1 VDEVRR
7 RLQAYYLIVFAVLL
21 QGLSPVLTKLL
32 MQGDGLSAGTTVA
45 ARYVIAVL
53 FLLPFGLPGA
63 AGAAREG
70 KPRRRDWIALIFV
83 GAFGSALGAL
93 LFTKALE
100 TSPAG
105 VVNALSKTAP
115 IFVAFIAY
123 YALRERISSV
133 RFTLVFVMV
142 AADVIIGLGEY
153 KAAPTAQIGLR
164 LGGDVLAILAGLSRA
179 LAEIL
184 SKGTLRRFTPTTVAL
199 ARFGVGAVLGA
210 VACTADGGWR
220 ELAGLG
226 WRGWLLLIVLGGLC
240 TSLSMSIYLR
250 GLAEAQAHVA
260 VSLRLLGA
268 IITVIFSWVILH
280 EALHPLHVAGI
291 AILVFT
297 SYVIVTRAAQAP
309 PAPRPEPEAAAVA
322 EAELAASEGEL
333 WTRPPA
339 RLSLKLKIA
348 TVVVLV
354 VFVTMFTSSYLSLRH
369 TETVVR
375 RELRLLLG
383 RLATNIAQLQELPDP
398 PDRATLQQYADRLVR
413 QEIKGEA
420 YSVRI
425 VFIAILD
432 ERGHIGAFAVSPGQ
446 LNLADESGSAFRKGD
461 LTAAQKL
468 VAMATSGQLDREH
481 DLLTARATRR
491 VGGREQPMVV
501 IGSRKS
507 LTRRPLEELRSR
519 AIFLTLIFVLLGIL
533 AAIHFAGT
541 ITGPLERLARAM
553 RRVRRGDL
561 DVGVVPEGNDEIED
575 LGQAFNEMVDGLRVK
590 ELLDNAFSAY
600 VSRQVTDR
608 IVAER
613 DIVFAPTR
621 RKVTVMFAD
630 IRGFTP
636 LAERLGPEEVFEVLN
651 EYFEQM
657 IEIVF
662 RHDGM
667 LDKYMGDSIMAVWG
681 VFGEEQDDALRAVM
695 AAIEMKQALRQL
707 NVRRAAE
714 GKEPIE
720 TGIGINTGEVT
731 AGSLGALGGDLQR
744 MEYAVVGDPVNLA
757 QRIESHTASTGIL
770 ISEPTYAE
778 VAPHVVA
785 RELPPLTVKGKSTR
799 VPVYLV
805 LGLRGGELIYRREEL
820 EAFGLPAEEIGKWT
834 SRRTLGDEGE

>member
-1 VDEVRR
+1 MDDVRR
-7 RLQAYYLIVFAVLL
+7 RLQAYYLIVLAVLL

-32 MQGDGLSAGTTVA
+32 LRDDGLSASTTVA

-53 FLLPFGLPGA
+53 FLLPFGVPSA
-63 AGAAREG
+63 TNAVREG

-83 GAFGSALGAL
+83 GGFGSALGAL

-100 TSPAG
+100 TAPAG

-123 YALRERISSV
+123 YTLRERISSV

-142 AADVIIGLGEY
+142 AADVLIGLGEY
-153 KAAPTAQIGLR
+153 KAAATSELGLR
-164 LGGDVLAILAGLSRA
+164 LGGDVLAVLAGLSRA

-184 SKGTLRRFTPTTVAL
+184 SKGTLRRFSPTTVAL
-199 ARFGVGAVLGA
+199 ARFGVGAVVGA
-210 VACTADGGWR
+210 IACIGGGAWG
-220 ELAGLG
+220 ELAHLSL
-226 WRGWLLLIVLGGLC
+226 RGWLILIGLGGIC

-268 IITVIFSWVILH
+268 IVTVIFSWVILQ
-280 EALHPLHVAGI
+280 ESLHPLHVAGI

-297 SYVIVTRAAQAP
+297 SYIIVTRAAHVP
-309 PAPRPEPEAAAVA
+309 EAPRPTPEEERGT
-322 EAELAASEGEL
+322 EARIATEEEIVPRTPS
-333 WTRPPA
+333 

-348 TVVVLV
+348 SVVVVV
-354 VFVTMFTSSYLSLRH
+354 VFVTMFASSTLSLQH
-369 TETVVR
+369 TEAVVR
-375 RELRLLLG
+375 QELRLMMG
-383 RLATNIAQLQELPDP
+383 QIATNVAQLQQLPDP
-398 PDRATLQQYADRLVR
+398 PARQTLQAYSERIVR

-425 VFIAILD
+425 VFLAILD
-432 ERGHIGAFAVSPGQ
+432 ERGHISAFAVNPRQ
-446 LNLADESGSAFRKGD
+446 LELADESRRAYREGD
-461 LTAAQKL
+461 MAAAEKL
-468 VAMATSGQLDREH
+468 VAMAVSGELDRKN
-481 DLLTARATRR
+481 DLLTVRAVRR
-491 VGGREQPMVV
+491 AGASEAPIVV
-501 IGSRKS
+501 MGSRKS
-507 LTRRPLEELRSR
+507 LARRPLEEVRSR
-519 AIFLTLIFVLLGIL
+519 AVFLTLVFVLLGIM

-575 LGQAFNEMVDGLRVK
+575 LGHAFNDMVDGLRVK
-590 ELLDNAFSAY
+590 NLLDHAFSAY

-613 DIVFAPTR
+613 EIVFAPQR

-636 LAERLGPEEVFEVLN
+636 LAERLGPEQVFEILN
-651 EYFEQM
+651 EYFELM
-657 IEIVF
+657 IEVVF

-681 VFGEEQDDALRAVM
+681 AFGEEQDDSLRAVL
-695 AAIEMKQALRQL
+695 AAIEMKQAIREL
-707 NVRRAAE
+707 NGDRVAE
-714 GKEPIE
+714 GKEPVE
-720 TGIGINTGEVT
+720 TGFGINTGEVT
-731 AGSLGALGGDLQR
+731 AGSLGALGGDLKR

-770 ISEPTYAE
+770 ISDSTYAE
-778 VAPHVVA
+778 VAEHVVVRA
-785 RELPPLTVKGKSTR
+785 LAPLTVRGKSTQ

-805 LGLRGGELIYRREEL
+805 MGFRGGEMIYTREEL
-820 EAFGLPAEEIGKWT
+820 AAFGLPAEEIDDWL
-834 SRRTLGDEGE
+834 SRRTLGGEGE

>member
-1 VDEVRR
+1 VDDVRR
-7 RLQAYYLIVFAVLL
+7 RLQAYYLIVLAVLL

-32 MQGDGLSAGTTVA
+32 LRDDRLSASTTVA

-53 FLLPFGLPGA
+53 FLLPFGAPSA
-63 AGAAREG
+63 ANAVREG
-70 KPRRRDWIALIFV
+70 KPRRRDWVALIFV
-83 GAFGSALGAL
+83 GGFGSALGAL

-100 TSPAG
+100 TAPAG

-123 YALRERISSV
+123 YTLRERISSV

-142 AADVIIGLGEY
+142 AADVLIGLGEY
-153 KAAPTAQIGLR
+153 KAASTTELGLR
-164 LGGDVLAILAGLSRA
+164 LGGDVLAVLAGLSRA

-184 SKGTLRRFTPTTVAL
+184 SKGALRRFSPTTVAL
-199 ARFGVGAVLGA
+199 ARFGVGALVGA
-210 VACTADGGWR
+210 IACIGGGAWG
-220 ELAGLG
+220 ELTHLSLRGWVILIGLG
-226 WRGWLLLIVLGGLC
+226 GIC

-268 IITVIFSWVILH
+268 IVTVIFSWVILQ
-280 EALHPLHVAGI
+280 ESLHPLHVAGI

-297 SYVIVTRAAQAP
+297 SYIIVTRAAHVP
-309 PAPRPEPEAAAVA
+309 ETPRPAPEEERRA
-322 EAELAASEGEL
+322 EARIASEEEV
-333 WTRPPA
+333 TPRTPS

-348 TVVVLV
+348 SVVVVV
-354 VFVTMFTSSYLSLRH
+354 VFVTMFASSTLSLRH
-369 TETVVR
+369 TEAVVR
-375 RELRLLLG
+375 QELRLMMG
-383 RLATNIAQLQELPDP
+383 QIATNVAQLQQLPDP
-398 PDRATLQQYADRLVR
+398 PDRQTLQAYAERIVR

-425 VFIAILD
+425 VFLAILD
-432 ERGHIGAFAVSPGQ
+432 ERGHISAFAANPRQ
-446 LNLADESGSAFRKGD
+446 LELADESRRAYREGD
-461 LTAAQKL
+461 MAAAQKL
-468 VAMATSGQLDREH
+468 VAMAVSGELDRKN
-481 DLLTARATRR
+481 DLLTVRVTRR
-491 VGGREQPMVV
+491 AGASEAPVV
-501 IGSRKS
+501 VMGSRRS
-507 LTRRPLEELRSR
+507 LARRPLEEVRSR
-519 AIFLTLIFVLLGIL
+519 AVFLTLVFVLLGIL

-575 LGQAFNEMVDGLRVK
+575 LGHAFNDMVDGLRVK
-590 ELLDNAFSAY
+590 NLLDHAFSAY

-613 DIVFAPTR
+613 EIVFAPQR

-636 LAERLGPEEVFEVLN
+636 LAERLGPEQVFEVLN
-651 EYFEQM
+651 QYFELM
-657 IEIVF
+657 IEVVF

-681 VFGEEQDDALRAVM
+681 AFGEEQDDSLRAVM
-695 AAIEMKQALRQL
+695 AAIEMKQAIREL
-707 NVRRAAE
+707 NDDRVAE
-714 GKEPIE
+714 GKELVE
-720 TGIGINTGEVT
+720 TGFAINTGEVT
-731 AGSLGALGGDLQR
+731 AGSLGALGGDLKR

-770 ISEPTYAE
+770 ISDSTHAE
-778 VAPHVVA
+778 VAAHVVVRA
-785 RELPPLTVKGKSTR
+785 LAPLTVRGRSAQ

-805 LGLRGGELIYRREEL
+805 MGLRGGEMIYTREEL
-820 EAFGLPAEEIGKWT
+820 AAFGLPGEEIDDWI
-834 SRRTLGDEGE
+834 SRRTLGGEGE